1 MMKLC
6 TKTFC
11 ICILSFSLLLG
22 LVVPVVAEES
32 VENTAADYLTAYP
45 DERIWTTMYDEDCTM
60 KNNDWAAFPN
70 RTFSLD
76 YEAPANYALAAGA
89 VWSPTQKELVI
100 WFRANPG
107 VPFAEIDLRVSG
119 RAITADAWRVQ
130 TKLDYLTRVFLPLEE
145 LDLTVGE
152 QGVTTPLQFS
162 IPYRGQ
168 TYRFDGVLIFSET
181 GYQTFYSP
189 SDALGMRST
198 DTFASSGTTRYFA
211 KNGQTILTTREKEKY
226 ISLDITV
233 QELPEVEAE
242 AVNMGAPT
250 SAGYNSTVPALRIFL
265 MSGPAAGGSAGFYLS
280 IFNVKDQGLV
290 LTYYCAGS
298 TVSLPLNQ
306 MLDPVNGTTIHI
318 AIQWKAAA
326 EFTNDTA
333 TLTYGVNGGAQTTVD
348 YLNPVRVHNITSD
361 TSGFVRYDLVRAEE
375 SQVIRAV
382 FGRLL
387 IAEKSEGSEEDL
399 RDILTDAALG
409 YAPRQ
414 PEFQVSADGRS
425 VRFLSLVR
433 TEWLEQLEA
442 VGYSVWVRSGDR
454 ESAAPV
460 LRTTT
465 RVWSSVMADGQTVA
479 APDGW
484 CYVAMTVSGLNLPE
498 DTDLLFR
505 ISTYARLADGRTD
518 SGVEVALSG
527 EQLAAAWSEPS
538 APSVEK

>member
-1 MMKLC
+1 MKSNI
-6 TKTFC
+6 K
-11 ICILSFSLLLG
+11 ILSACLLMLSLLIG
-22 LVVPVVAEES
+22 LAPAVAAEE
-32 VENTAADYLTAYP
+32 AADAAATDCLTAYP

-60 KNNDWAAFPN
+60 QNNDWAAFPN

-181 GYQTFYSP
+181 VYSTFYSP
-189 SDALGMRST
+189 SDMLGMRST
-198 DTFASSGTTRYFA
+198 DYFTAANTTKYSVVD
-211 KNGQTILTTREKEKY
+211 NQTILTHRGTEKY
-226 ISLDITV
+226 VALDITV
-233 QELPEVEAE
+233 QNLPEVDAAE
-242 AVNMGAPT
+242 VNMGAPG
-250 SAGYNSTVPALRIFL
+250 SGYNQTVPALRVFL
-265 MSGPAAGGSAGFYLS
+265 LSGPSDGWKSAGLYLS
-280 IFNVKDQGLV
+280 VYHVKDQGLV
-290 LTYYCAGS
+290 LTYYSNGT
-298 TVSLPLNQ
+298 TVQLPLNQ
-306 MLDPVNGTTIHI
+306 ALDEVNGTTVNI
-318 AIQWKAAA
+318 AVRWNMETDFA
-326 EFTNDTA
+326 NDTA
-333 TLTYGVNGGAQTTVD
+333 EITYGVNGGIQTTVM
-348 YLNPVRVHNITSD
+348 YSNPTAQHDISSIDR
-361 TSGFVRYDLVRAEE
+361 GFVRYDLVRAEE

-498 DTDLLFR
+498 DTGLLFR

-518 SGVEVALSG
+518 SGVEIALSG